1 MENFNNPQ
9 EINGIVV
16 EQSLIFGWPVVFSGG
31 WINISPSSDQLY
43 NHSAELI
50 FSEEYPES
58 TIVKS
63 NLSRFPDCI
72 SIISWQSTGEIT
84 YLWVKEEYRNS
95 GIGYSMG
102 LWLRT
107 YLAKNYGV
115 RANHPMINERNEEVE
130 SLIKLFKTTYNDESI
145 LLIEEDNNGNS

>member
-1 MENFNNPQ
+1 MENFNSPT
-9 EINGIVV
+9 EINGIAV
-16 EQSLIFGWPVVFSGG
+16 EESLIDGWPMSFSGG
-31 WINISPSSDQLY
+31 WINISPAADELF

-50 FSEEYPES
+50 FSDENPEGDV
-58 TIVKS
+58 VKS
-63 NLSRFPDCI
+63 NYSRFPNCA

-84 YLWVKEEYRNS
+84 YLWVKEEHRNV

-115 RANHPMINERNEEVE
+115 RADHPMINERNQEVE
-130 SLIKLFKTTYNDESI
+130 SLIKLFKTTYNDPEVV
-145 LLIEEDNNGNS
+145 LVEEV

>member
-1 MENFNNPQ
+1 MENFNKPQ

-16 EQSLIFGWPVVFSGG
+16 EESLLDGWPLAFAGG
-31 WINISPSSDQLY
+31 WINISPSSDELY

-58 TIVKS
+58 SIVKS
-63 NLSRFPDCI
+63 NLSRFPNCI
-72 SIISWQSTGEIT
+72 SIISWQATGEIT
-84 YLWVKEEYRNS
+84 YLWVKEEYRDN

-115 RANHPMINERNEEVE
+115 RANHPMINERNKDVE

-145 LLIEEDNNGNS
+145 LLIEDNNDSSI